1 MTYELHSPYASSH
14 TLHGSI
20 HIPTEEGFLSDVNA
34 PKAEAVMPKVAT
46 SLPPRSP
53 TVRRN
58 IIRGRITTP
67 RNVQPILPRSELN
80 STELAFKQKQNYA
93 HHFLDPVIRPMT
105 WAYVKTMLTAV
116 GFIVMLMWA
125 AMPLYWGSLAPG
137 QRHGPS
143 FRTWVVD
150 FDGGELGAFVTES
163 VMNSTL
169 IGTKKHLG
177 WEIASPSSLEE
188 LTNDIV
194 EEHAWAAI
202 VINQGAT
209 SALQAARATGNVDY
223 DPTSAVT
230 LYIEEARNNNAVGTL
245 IVPLSTSLLENT
257 MRRFNAKNIPEYLSS
272 ISSNST
278 ALSEVLRAHNALSGA
293 WWKTVNLR
301 PWDTPIAT
309 AMTAVGQIYICVFC
323 FILTMAIFPVRVS
336 LEPYL
341 TNRSVMLFRVLF
353 PAIAYIPL
361 SLSFAMISLPFHA
374 PFGTTYTYAGG
385 FFLYFAYVYMDML
398 ALGLAIEAAV
408 SILQPRFMAYFLVP
422 WLIVNVAT
430 PIEPHEMQVWW
441 YKYGYGMPF
450 FNHGEAVNTIL
461 FNTKNVLGRNAGV
474 LIAWAA
480 LSTVTTAGLT
490 WYRRRDQVA
499 KYRAGLTNQASG
511 KPE

>member
-1 MTYELHSPYASSH
+1 MSHELYSPYASSH

-20 HIPTEEGFLSDVNA
+20 HIPSEDGFPTDTNA
-34 PKAEAVMPKVAT
+34 AKAETIMPKVAAT
-46 SLPPRSP
+46 LPPRSP
-53 TVRRN
+53 TTRWST
-58 IIRGRITTP
+58 IRGRITTP
-67 RNVQPILPRSELN
+67 RNVQSILPPAERN
-80 STELAFKQKQNYA
+80 PTEVAFKQKQNYS
-93 HHFLDPVIRPMT
+93 HHFLDPVVRPMT
-105 WAYVKTMLTAV
+105 WAYVKAMLISI

-169 IGTKKHLG
+169 IGTKEHLG
-177 WEIASPSSLEE
+177 WERASPSSLEE
-188 LTNDIV
+188 LTHGIV

-209 SALQAARATGNVDY
+209 SALQAARAAGDADY
-223 DPTSAVT
+223 DPTSAIT
-230 LYIEEARNNNAVGTL
+230 LYIEKARNNNAAGTL
-245 IVPLSTSLLENT
+245 IVPLSTSLIEDT

-278 ALSEVLRAHNALSGA
+278 ALSQALRAHNALSGA
-293 WWKTVNLR
+293 WWKTVDLR
-301 PWDTPIAT
+301 PWNAPIAT
-309 AMTAVGQIYICVFC
+309 AMAVVGQIYICVFWY
-323 FILTMAIFPVRVS
+323 TVASFPIRAS

-341 TNRSVMLFRVLF
+341 TNRSVMLLRVLF

-374 PFGTTYTYAGG
+374 PFGTRYTYGGG
-385 FFLYFAYVYMDML
+385 FFLYFTYVYMDML

-408 SILQPRFMAYFLVP
+408 TLLQPRFMAYFL
-422 WLIVNVAT
+422 LIVNVST
-430 PIEPHEMQVWW
+430 PVEPHEMQVWW

-480 LSTVTTAGLT
+480 LSTVTTTGLT
-490 WYRRRDQVA
+490 WYRRREQVA
-499 KYRAGLTNQASG
+499 QYRAGLANKASG
-511 KPE
+511 QPE